1 MAQIVRMKDKEQHSR
16 LVSYEQ
22 ELKATSARV
31 RELEKLME
39 NLYADKCAGVVPQS
53 VFQTLIQKYETERAQ
68 KSAALP
74 DLEQK
79 VKAQQG
85 NRYNADR
92 WMEIIRR
99 YTEIE
104 NLDETILFELVDRI
118 EVGET
123 EKRGTIRVCKV
134 KVFYRYVGNVDD
146 ALIQEAVAV

>member
-123 EKRGTIRVCKV
+123 EKQGTIRVCKV